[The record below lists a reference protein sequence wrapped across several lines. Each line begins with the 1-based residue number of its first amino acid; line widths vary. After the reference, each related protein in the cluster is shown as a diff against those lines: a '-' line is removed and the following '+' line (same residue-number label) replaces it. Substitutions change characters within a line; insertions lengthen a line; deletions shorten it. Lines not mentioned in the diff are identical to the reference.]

1 MGITVGAPSTKS
13 LQRKSTPQAA
23 ENDLLATLQAAGR
36 KAVQVADW
44 KEFLTDLAGE
54 AMRAVGADRAFLAL
68 VNEDTGELFIHAATG
83 EGWTKERRAQRLRIA
98 ASGVAEWAISGNSG
112 FPVDKVTTAGGESRR
127 GITGHVAA
135 TGKTYVTGNVTR
147 DPHYYE
153 FFKDVVSEVAVPIRD
168 ADRKTR
174 GVLNLQSVNPDHFRT
189 DHVLFLES
197 LADLASMRLTTAR
210 YSARESA
217 LVELGKNLTAIADIA
232 SLMRRV
238 VDVAADVLR
247 FEDCSLFILDRDRNE
262 LILQATRGPLADK
275 IGIASYPM
283 GEGLTGWVAQHG
295 EPIRIGEP
303 KADPRWQGRYEEM
316 PTEEI
321 GAFLAVPIYG
331 RNHVQGVLRVLR
343 RRSKAPWFRSE
354 FTAEDESVLAT
365 IASQV
370 GSALEN
376 SRMLDRLVAAERMAA
391 WGEMSAKA
399 AHMIGNRTFAV
410 KGDLNELE
418 FLLSEKKDRRKEF
431 RALAEAIRVGIF
443 RLEEILQEFRDFVRA
458 TQITL
463 SDQDVN
469 EILRQ
474 CMEESFPKRGPVQLK
489 LSLQKELP
497 LIPADP
503 IRLKRAFSEL
513 IENAVSFMPDGGT
526 LTIRTSLADPRD
538 ARSLGG
544 LTRSR
549 SYVRIDFIDSGPG
562 VPDDSKARIFMP
574 FYTSRAKGMGL
585 GLSIVKGI
593 MEAHR
598 GNISEIGV
606 ATQGAWFV
614 VFLPIQ
620 SQ

>member
-1 MGITVGAPSTKS
+1 
-13 LQRKSTPQAA
+13 
-23 ENDLLATLQAAGR
+23 
-36 KAVQVADW
+36 
-44 KEFLTDLAGE
+44 
-54 AMRAVGADRAFLAL
+54 
-68 VNEDTGELFIHAATG
+68 
-83 EGWTKERRAQRLRIA
+83 
-98 ASGVAEWAISGNSG
+98 
-112 FPVDKVTTAGGESRR
+112 
-127 GITGHVAA
+127 
-135 TGKTYVTGNVTR
+135 
-147 DPHYYE
+147 
-153 FFKDVVSEVAVPIRD
+153 
-168 ADRKTR
+168 
-174 GVLNLQSVNPDHFRT
+174 VLNLQSVKPDHFHE

-210 YSARESA
+210 YSAREAA

-262 LILQATRGPLADK
+262 LVLQATRGPLADK

-283 GEGLTGWVAQHG
+283 GEGLTGWVAKHG
-295 EPIRIGEP
+295 EPIRIVEP

-331 RNHVQGVLRVLR
+331 RSHVQGVLRVLR

-418 FLLSEKKDRRKEF
+418 YLLSEKQDRRKSF
-431 RALAEAIRVGIF
+431 RALAQAIREGIF

-474 CMEESFPKRGPVQLK
+474 CMEESFPKRGPVHLK
-489 LSLQKELP
+489 LSLQKDLP
-497 LIPADP
+497 ILPADP

-513 IENAVSFMPDGGT
+513 IENAISFMPDGGT
-526 LTIRTSLADPRD
+526 LTIRTSLADPLD
-538 ARSLGG
+538 ARRLSG
-544 LTRSR
+544 LTLAR

-562 VPDDSKARIFMP
+562 VGEENKARIFMP
-574 FYTSRAKGMGL
+574 FFTSRAKGMGL

-593 MEAHR
+593 LEAHR
-598 GNISEIGV
+598 GNIVEIGH
-606 ATQGAWFV
+606 ADQGAWFV
-614 VFLPIQ
+614 VFLPLRAQ
-620 SQ
+620 